1 MNIPAIIEA
10 KRRGRELAAA
20 DIAAL
25 IDGFHRGQVEDTQMA
40 AFAMAVLWQ
49 KMTADET
56 AALTVA
62 MLHSGR
68 IMSWSPGRPVVD
80 KHSTGGVGDKIS
92 LPLAPI
98 LAELGLRVPMVSGR
112 CLGKT
117 GGTIDKLESIP
128 GYRTDLSFSEFQS
141 LTEQVGCVISAA
153 TAEIAPVDKRLYG
166 IRDVTATVPSPALIT
181 ASILSKKLAEGL
193 DCLLLDVKWGTGA
206 FMETRAEAD
215 ELARLL
221 VATASRLGV
230 SATAILT
237 DMNRPLGR
245 WIGNAAEVTESIA
258 ILEGLGPEDTALL
271 ARTFAVELALMAG
284 VVRDRSEAGEQVAR
298 IIRDGSGLKRFH
310 AMVAAQGGDLAQLA
324 PLHLRQHEWR
334 ADADGHFAVRRCD
347 ELGTVLNLMRGGR
360 FRREDRIDHSAAI
373 EVLVQPGD
381 EVRRGQPLLRLWYG
395 GELDEAICKA
405 LGAAVTVQ
413 AEPPES
419 HPLIAS
425 TIGPES
431 VQKHV

>member
-10 KRRGRELAAA
+10 KRRGKELAAA
-20 DIAAL
+20 DIAGL
-25 IDGFHRGQVEDTQMA
+25 VQGFHQGQVEDTQMA

-49 KMTADET
+49 KMSADET
-56 AALTVA
+56 AALTEA

-68 IMSWSPGRPVVD
+68 IMSWTPGRPVVD

-128 GYRTDLSFSEFQS
+128 GFRTDLTFDEFQD
-141 LTEQVGCVISAA
+141 LTDKVGCVISAA
-153 TAEIAPVDKRLYG
+153 TADIAPVDKRLYS

-221 VATASRLGV
+221 VATAGRLGV
-230 SATAILT
+230 TATAILT

-245 WIGNAAEVTESIA
+245 WIGNSAEILESTA
-258 ILEGLGPEDTALL
+258 ILEGLGPDDTTLL
-271 ARTFAVELALMAG
+271 TRTFAIELALMAG
-284 VVRDRSEAGEQVAR
+284 VARNRSEAGDRVAR
-298 IIRDGSGLKRFH
+298 IIREGSGLKKFRE
-310 AMVAAQGGDLAQLA
+310 MVAAQGGDLEQLE
-324 PLHLRQHEWR
+324 PLHQRQHAWL
-334 ADADGHFAVRRCD
+334 ANADGCCVIRRCD
-347 ELGTVLNLMRGGR
+347 ELGTALNLMRGGR
-360 FRREDRIDHSAAI
+360 FRRDDQIDHGSAI
-373 EVLVQPGD
+373 EILVQPGE
-381 EVRRGQPLLRLWYG
+381 EVRRGQPLVRLWFNG
-395 GELDEAICKA
+395 DLDVPLANA
-405 LGAAVTVQ
+405 LNAAVGVQ
-413 AEPPES
+413 ATPPETG
-419 HPLIAS
+419 PLVVS
-425 TIGPES
+425 TIVS
-431 VQKHV
+431 